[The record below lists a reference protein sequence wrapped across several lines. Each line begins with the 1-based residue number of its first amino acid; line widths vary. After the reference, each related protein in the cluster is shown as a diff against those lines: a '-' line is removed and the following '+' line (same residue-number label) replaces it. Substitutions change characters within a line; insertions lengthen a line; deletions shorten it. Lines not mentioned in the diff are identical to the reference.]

1 MFIYTPTFYMDLL
14 LKSLL
19 YFCSSTATIMQATIE
34 FDLELIKRYDLS
46 GPRYTSYPT
55 AVQFNHHFTE
65 SDYLAA
71 MAASNQTHR
80 PLSLYFHVPF
90 CAHVCYYCAC
100 NKIITANRK
109 RAAPYLAHLHQEI
122 ALQAAHVDKSRVV
135 TQLHWGGGTPT
146 FISDDEMSA
155 LMDYTRQ
162 HFHLLDDDTGDYS
175 IEIDPR
181 EVTVAKI
188 GHLRKLGFN
197 RMSFGVQD
205 FDPLVQQAVNRVQ
218 SFNQTYEAV
227 MAARD
232 NGYHSINV
240 DLIYGLPH
248 QSVASFAQTLEQVLE
263 LSPDRLSVFNYAHLP
278 DLFKVQKQID
288 EQYLPSP
295 TVKLAIFQ
303 LIIERLI
310 AAGYVYIGMD
320 HFAKPDNE
328 LTLAQQHGTLYRNF
342 QGYSTHAECDLI
354 GLGITSI
361 GMVNDTYSQNLKT
374 LEAYGEHIEQGRLAV
389 YRGVALT
396 TDDKIRRSVITQ
408 LICHFE
414 LDFGQIEQQ
423 YQIVFKDYF
432 AYELNTLQAMV
443 NDGLLTLT
451 DQKITVLARGRL
463 LIRNVCMVFDW
474 HLRQSQ
480 QKKFSKVI

>member
-1 MFIYTPTFYMDLL
+1 MPT
-14 LKSLL
+14 
-19 YFCSSTATIMQATIE
+19 AIE
-34 FDLELIKRYDLS
+34 FDLELIQRYDLS

-55 AVQFNHHFTE
+55 AVQFHNHFSE
-65 SDYLAA
+65 QAYLQAIA
-71 MAASNQTHR
+71 DSNQSGR
-80 PLSLYFHVPF
+80 PLSLYFHLPF

-122 ALQAAHVDKSRVV
+122 ALQGQLFDKNRVV
-135 TQLHWGGGTPT
+135 SQLHWGGGTPT
-146 FISDDEMSA
+146 FISDEQMSA
-155 LMDYTRQ
+155 LMDCTRQ
-162 HFHLLDDDTGDYS
+162 HFNLLDDDTGDFS

-181 EVTVAKI
+181 EVTPAKI

-218 SFNQTYEAV
+218 SFGQTYEAV

-248 QSVASFAQTLEQVLE
+248 QSAASFSHTLDQVLE

-288 EQYLPSP
+288 SQQLPSVA
-295 TVKLAIFQ
+295 TKLAIFQ
-303 LIIERLI
+303 LIIERLSQ
-310 AAGYVYIGMD
+310 AGYVYIGMD

-328 LTLAQQHGTLYRNF
+328 LAIAQQQGTLYRNF
-342 QGYSTHAECDLI
+342 QGYSTHADCDLL

-361 GMVNDTYSQNLKT
+361 GVVADTYSQNLKT
-374 LEAYGEHIEQGRLAV
+374 LEAYGEHIEQGRV
-389 YRGVALT
+389 PVFRGVALT
-396 TDDKIRRSVITQ
+396 ADDKLRRAVITQ

-414 LDFGQIEQQ
+414 LEFATIEQQ
-423 YQIVFKDYF
+423 YQINFADYF
-432 AYELNTLQAMV
+432 AYELQQLPRMV
-443 NDGLLTLT
+443 NDGLIRLDNHKLV
-451 DQKITVLARGRL
+451 VLPRGRL
-463 LIRNVCMVFDW
+463 LIRNICMVFDFY
-474 HLRQSQ
+474 LRQSQ
-480 QKKFSKVI
+480 EKKFSKVI